1 MARKIRFGQTMRAL
15 DHVLDLILPMNRLS
29 KLTKRNVLWGMA
41 AIILLSVSFAPVPPS
56 MVVVIDAGHGG
67 ADPGN
72 LGTKRYRT
80 TEKEVTLDVALLL
93 RNYIRERFAD
103 VKIVMTRDADE
114 FPSLKRRVAIANE
127 NQADLFIS
135 IHCDAFDN
143 PQAKGSSTFVMGMH
157 KSEESLRVAMKE
169 NASIYQEDD
178 YETRYAGFNPDDPD
192 TYIALSLKQSVY
204 LNQSLEFGSLIQNQ
218 FANRVGRNDRGVKQ
232 AGYYVISFTNMP
244 SVLVE
249 LGFLT
254 NPKEEDFLNSQR
266 GKELMASALLRA
278 FRTYKEKHHPGPDI
292 HESSPATTPSADEKV
307 ETIESEV
314 TAGPP
319 FISPTY
325 RIQILASQ
333 APLSTDDSRLYQVGP
348 VVEYISN
355 GLFKYA
361 VGTFNSSIE
370 ASLQKSKIQKQGFPD
385 AFVVKFE
392 GKTWEEQGVK
402 PLSKN

>member
-1 MARKIRFGQTMRAL
+1 
-15 DHVLDLILPMNRLS
+15 
-29 KLTKRNVLWGMA
+29 MA

-93 RNYIRERFAD
+93 RKYIQERFPD
-103 VKIVMTRDADE
+103 VKIVMTRERDE
-114 FPSLKRRVAIANE
+114 YPSLQRRVALANE
-127 NQADLFIS
+127 TQADLFIS

-143 PQAKGSSTFVMGMH
+143 PKARGSSTFVMGMH

-192 TYIALSLKQSVY
+192 TYIALALKQSVY
-204 LNQSLEFGSLIQNQ
+204 LNQSLELGSLIQNQ
-218 FANRVGRNDRGVKQ
+218 FSDRVGRKDRGVKQ

-254 NPKEEDFLNSQR
+254 NPEEEDFLNSQN

-278 FRTYKEKHHPGPDI
+278 FRTYKEKHHPGPAAP
-292 HESSPATTPSADEKV
+292 EPAPAPQPVAEEPAEPVAAASNPNAPL
-307 ETIESEV
+307 
-314 TAGPP
+314 A
-319 FISPTY
+319 SPTY

-333 APLSTDDSRLYQVGP
+333 DPLSTDDSRLAGVGP
-348 VVEYISN
+348 VVEYIRN
-355 GLFKYA
+355 GLYKYA
-361 VGTFNSSIE
+361 VGSFDSSVE
-370 ASLQKSKIQKQGFPD
+370 ASLQKSQIQNQGFTD

-402 PLSKN
+402 PLAKN

>member
-1 MARKIRFGQTMRAL
+1 
-15 DHVLDLILPMNRLS
+15 
-29 KLTKRNVLWGMA
+29 MA

-93 RNYIRERFAD
+93 RKYIQERFPD
-103 VKIVMTRDADE
+103 VKIVMTRERDE
-114 FPSLKRRVAIANE
+114 YPSLQRRVALANE
-127 NQADLFIS
+127 TQADLFIS
-135 IHCDAFDN
+135 IRCDAFDN
-143 PQAKGSSTFVMGMH
+143 PKARGSSTFVMGMH

-192 TYIALSLKQSVY
+192 TYIALALKQSVY
-204 LNQSLEFGSLIQNQ
+204 LNQSLELGSLIQNQ
-218 FANRVGRNDRGVKQ
+218 FSDRVGRKDRGVKQ

-254 NPKEEDFLNSQR
+254 NPEEEDFLNSQN

-278 FRTYKEKHHPGPDI
+278 FRTYKEKHHPGPAAP
-292 HESSPATTPSADEKV
+292 EPAPAPQPVAEEPAEPVAAASNPNAPL
-307 ETIESEV
+307 
-314 TAGPP
+314 A
-319 FISPTY
+319 SPTY

-333 APLSTDDSRLYQVGP
+333 DPLSTDDSRLAGVGP
-348 VVEYISN
+348 VVEYIRN
-355 GLFKYA
+355 GLYKYA
-361 VGTFNSSIE
+361 VGSFDSSVE
-370 ASLQKSKIQKQGFPD
+370 ASLQKSQIQNQGFTD

-402 PLSKN
+402 PLAKN

>member
-1 MARKIRFGQTMRAL
+1 
-15 DHVLDLILPMNRLS
+15 
-29 KLTKRNVLWGMA
+29 MA

-93 RNYIRERFAD
+93 RKYIQERFPD
-103 VKIVMTRDADE
+103 VKIVMTRDGDE
-114 FPSLKRRVAIANE
+114 FPSLKKRVAIANE
-127 NQADLFIS
+127 TQADLFIS

-143 PQAKGSSTFVMGMH
+143 PKARGSSTFVMGMH

-192 TYIALSLKQSVY
+192 TYIALALKQSVY
-204 LNQSLEFGSLIQNQ
+204 LNQSLELGSLIQNQ
-218 FANRVGRNDRGVKQ
+218 FSDRVGRKDRGVKQ

-254 NPKEEDFLNSQR
+254 NPEEEDFLNSQN

-278 FRTYKEKHHPGPDI
+278 FRTYKEKHHPGPAAP
-292 HESSPATTPSADEKV
+292 EPAPAPQPAAEEPAEPVAAVSNPNAPL
-307 ETIESEV
+307 
-314 TAGPP
+314 A
-319 FISPTY
+319 SPTY

-333 APLSTDDSRLYQVGP
+333 DPLSTDDSRLAGVGP
-348 VVEYISN
+348 VVEYIRN
-355 GLFKYA
+355 GLYKYA
-361 VGTFNSSIE
+361 VGSFDSSVE
-370 ASLQKSKIQKQGFPD
+370 ASLQKSQIQNQGFPD

-392 GKTWEEQGVK
+392 GKTWDEQGVK
-402 PLSKN
+402 PLTKN

>member
-1 MARKIRFGQTMRAL
+1 
-15 DHVLDLILPMNRLS
+15 
-29 KLTKRNVLWGMA
+29 MA

-93 RNYIRERFAD
+93 RKYIQERFPD
-103 VKIVMTRDADE
+103 VKIVMTRDGDE
-114 FPSLKRRVAIANE
+114 FPSLKKRVAIANE
-127 NQADLFIS
+127 TQADLFIS

-143 PQAKGSSTFVMGMH
+143 PKARGSSTFVMGMH

-192 TYIALSLKQSVY
+192 TYIALALKQSVY
-204 LNQSLEFGSLIQNQ
+204 LNQSLELGSLIQNQ
-218 FANRVGRNDRGVKQ
+218 FSDRVGRKDRGVKQ

-254 NPKEEDFLNSQR
+254 NPEEEDFLNSQN

-278 FRTYKEKHHPGPDI
+278 FRTYKEKHHPGPAAP
-292 HESSPATTPSADEKV
+292 EPAPAPQPAPEEPAAPAAAASNPDAPL
-307 ETIESEV
+307 
-314 TAGPP
+314 A
-319 FISPTY
+319 SPTY
-325 RIQILASQ
+325 RIQIIASQ
-333 APLSTDDSRLYQVGP
+333 DPLSTDDSRLGDVGP
-348 VVEYISN
+348 VVEYIRN
-355 GLFKYA
+355 GLYKYA
-361 VGTFNSSIE
+361 VGSFGSSVE
-370 ASLQKSKIQKQGFPD
+370 ASLHKSKIQQQGFPD

-392 GKTWEEQGVK
+392 GTTWEEQGVK
-402 PLSKN
+402 PLRKN

>member
-1 MARKIRFGQTMRAL
+1 
-15 DHVLDLILPMNRLS
+15 
-29 KLTKRNVLWGMA
+29 
-41 AIILLSVSFAPVPPS
+41 

-93 RNYIRERFAD
+93 RKYISERFPD
-103 VKIVMTRDADE
+103 VKIVMTRERDE
-114 FPSLKRRVAIANE
+114 FPSLKKRVAIANE
-127 NQADLFIS
+127 TQADLFIS

-143 PQAKGSSTFVMGMH
+143 PQARGSSTFVMGMH

-192 TYIALSLKQSVY
+192 TYIALALKQSVY
-204 LNQSLEFGSLIQNQ
+204 LNQSLELGSLIQNQ
-218 FANRVGRNDRGVKQ
+218 FADRVGRKDRGVKQ

-254 NPKEEDFLNSQR
+254 NPEEEDFLNSQN

-278 FRTYKEKHHPGPDI
+278 FRTYKEKHHPGP
-292 HESSPATTPSADEKV
+292 PAQEPTPAPEEQPEQVAATPSADAPL
-307 ETIESEV
+307 T
-314 TAGPP
+314 
-319 FISPTY
+319 SPTY

-333 APLSTDDSRLYQVGP
+333 DPLSTDDSRLADVGP
-348 VVEYISN
+348 VVEYIRN
-355 GLFKYA
+355 GLYKYA
-361 VGTFNSSIE
+361 VGSFDSSVE
-370 ASLQKSKIQKQGFPD
+370 ASLQKSKIQQRGFPD

-392 GKTWEEQGVK
+392 GTTWEEQGVK
-402 PLSKN
+402 PLRKN

>member
-1 MARKIRFGQTMRAL
+1 
-15 DHVLDLILPMNRLS
+15 
-29 KLTKRNVLWGMA
+29 MA

-93 RNYIRERFAD
+93 RKYISERFPD
-103 VKIVMTRDADE
+103 VKIVMTRDRDE
-114 FPSLKRRVAIANE
+114 YPSLQRRVALANE
-127 NQADLFIS
+127 TQADLFIS

-143 PQAKGSSTFVMGMH
+143 PQARGTSTFVMGMH

-192 TYIALSLKQSVY
+192 TYIAMALKQSVH
-204 LNQSLEFGSLIQNQ
+204 LDKSLELGSLIQNQ
-218 FANRVGRNDRGVKQ
+218 FADRVGRKDRGVKQ

-254 NPKEEDFLNSQR
+254 NPGEEDFLNSQN

-278 FRTYKEKHHPGPDI
+278 FRTYKEKHHPGPSAQDP
-292 HESSPATTPSADEKV
+292 SPAPQPAPEERSEPLTSTPSAD
-307 ETIESEV
+307 TRLTS
-314 TAGPP
+314 A
-319 FISPTY
+319 TY

-333 APLSTDDSRLYQVGP
+333 DPLSTDDSRFADVGP
-348 VVEYISN
+348 VVEYIRN
-355 GLFKYA
+355 GLYKYA
-361 VGTFNSSIE
+361 VGSFDSSVE
-370 ASLQKSKIQKQGFPD
+370 ASLQKSKIQQKGFPD

-392 GKTWEEQGVK
+392 GTTWEEQGVK
-402 PLSKN
+402 PLRKN

>member
-1 MARKIRFGQTMRAL
+1 
-15 DHVLDLILPMNRLS
+15 
-29 KLTKRNVLWGMA
+29 
-41 AIILLSVSFAPVPPS
+41 

-93 RNYIRERFAD
+93 RKYISERFPD
-103 VKIVMTRDADE
+103 VKIVMTRERDE
-114 FPSLKRRVAIANE
+114 FPSLKKRVAIANE
-127 NQADLFIS
+127 TQADLFIS

-143 PQAKGSSTFVMGMH
+143 PQARGSSTFVMGMH

-192 TYIALSLKQSVY
+192 TYIALALKQSVY
-204 LNQSLEFGSLIQNQ
+204 LNQSLELGSLIQNQ
-218 FANRVGRNDRGVKQ
+218 FADRVGRKDRGVKQ

-254 NPKEEDFLNSQR
+254 NPEEEDFLNSQN
-266 GKELMASALLRA
+266 GKDLMASALLRA
-278 FRTYKEKHHPGPDI
+278 FRTYKEKHHPGPPAQVPAPAPEERL
-292 HESSPATTPSADEKV
+292 ESVAVTPSADASL
-307 ETIESEV
+307 T
-314 TAGPP
+314 
-319 FISPTY
+319 SPTY

-333 APLSTDDSRLYQVGP
+333 DPLSTDDSRLADVGP
-348 VVEYISN
+348 VVEYIRN
-355 GLFKYA
+355 GLYKYA
-361 VGTFNSSIE
+361 VGSYNSSVE
-370 ASLQKSKIQKQGFPD
+370 ASLQKSKIQQRGFPD

-392 GKTWEEQGVK
+392 GTTWEEQGVK
-402 PLSKN
+402 PLRKN

>member
-1 MARKIRFGQTMRAL
+1 
-15 DHVLDLILPMNRLS
+15 
-29 KLTKRNVLWGMA
+29 MA
-41 AIILLSVSFAPVPPS
+41 ALILLSVSFAPVPPS

-93 RNYIRERFAD
+93 RKYISERFPD
-103 VKIVMTRDADE
+103 VKIVMTRDGDE
-114 FPSLKRRVAIANE
+114 FPSLKKRVAIANDT
-127 NQADLFIS
+127 QADLFIS

-143 PQAKGSSTFVMGMH
+143 PQARGSSTFVMGMH

-192 TYIALSLKQSVY
+192 TYIALALKQSVY
-204 LNQSLEFGSLIQNQ
+204 LNQSLELGSLIQNQ
-218 FANRVGRNDRGVKQ
+218 FADRVGRKDRGVKQ

-254 NPKEEDFLNSQR
+254 NPEEEDFLNSEN

-278 FRTYKEKHHPGPDI
+278 FRTYKEKHHPGPVT
-292 HESSPATTPSADEKV
+292 PAPAPQSAP
-307 ETIESEV
+307 ETHIESV
-314 TAGPP
+314 ALSNDSPLPT
-319 FISPTY
+319 PTY

-333 APLSTDDSRLYQVGP
+333 DPLSTDDSRLGATGP
-348 VVEYISN
+348 VVEYIRN
-355 GLFKYA
+355 GLYKYA
-361 VGTFNSSIE
+361 VGSFGSSVE
-370 ASLQKSKIQKQGFPD
+370 ASLHKSKIQQQGFPD

-392 GKTWEEQGVK
+392 GTTWEEQGVK
-402 PLSKN
+402 PLRKN

>member
-1 MARKIRFGQTMRAL
+1 
-15 DHVLDLILPMNRLS
+15 
-29 KLTKRNVLWGMA
+29 MA

-93 RNYIRERFAD
+93 RKYISERFPD
-103 VKIVMTRDADE
+103 VKIVMTRDGDE
-114 FPSLKRRVAIANE
+114 FPSLKKRVAIANE
-127 NQADLFIS
+127 TQADLFIS

-143 PQAKGSSTFVMGMH
+143 PKARGSSTFVMGMH

-192 TYIALSLKQSVY
+192 TYIALALKQSVY
-204 LNQSLEFGSLIQNQ
+204 LNQSLELGSLIQNQ
-218 FANRVGRNDRGVKQ
+218 FSDRVGRKDRGVKQ

-254 NPKEEDFLNSQR
+254 NPEEEDFLNSQN

-278 FRTYKEKHHPGPDI
+278 FRTYKEKHHPGPAAP
-292 HESSPATTPSADEKV
+292 EPAPAPQPAPEEPAAPVAAASNPDAPL
-307 ETIESEV
+307 
-314 TAGPP
+314 A
-319 FISPTY
+319 SPTY

-333 APLSTDDSRLYQVGP
+333 DPLSTDDSRLGDVGP
-348 VVEYISN
+348 VVEYIRN
-355 GLFKYA
+355 GLYKYA
-361 VGTFNSSIE
+361 VGSFDSSVE
-370 ASLQKSKIQKQGFPD
+370 ASLQKSQIQNQGFPD
-385 AFVVKFE
+385 AFVVKFK

-402 PLSKN
+402 PLTKN

>member
-1 MARKIRFGQTMRAL
+1 
-15 DHVLDLILPMNRLS
+15 
-29 KLTKRNVLWGMA
+29 
-41 AIILLSVSFAPVPPS
+41 

-93 RNYIRERFAD
+93 RKYIQERFPD
-103 VKIVMTRDADE
+103 VKIVMTRERDE
-114 FPSLKRRVAIANE
+114 YPSLQRRVALANE
-127 NQADLFIS
+127 TQADLFIS

-143 PQAKGSSTFVMGMH
+143 PKARGSSTFVMGMH

-178 YETRYAGFNPDDPD
+178 YETRYAGFNPNDPD
-192 TYIALSLKQSVY
+192 TYIALALKQSVY
-204 LNQSLEFGSLIQNQ
+204 LNQSLELGSLIQNQ
-218 FANRVGRNDRGVKQ
+218 FSDRVGRKDRGVKQ

-254 NPKEEDFLNSQR
+254 NPEEEDFLNSQN

-278 FRTYKEKHHPGPDI
+278 FRTYKEKHHPGPAAP
-292 HESSPATTPSADEKV
+292 EPAPAPQPAPEEPAEPVAAASNPNAPL
-307 ETIESEV
+307 
-314 TAGPP
+314 A
-319 FISPTY
+319 SPTY

-333 APLSTDDSRLYQVGP
+333 DPLSTDDSRLAGVGP
-348 VVEYISN
+348 VVEYIRN
-355 GLFKYA
+355 GLYKYA
-361 VGTFNSSIE
+361 VGSFDSSVE
-370 ASLQKSKIQKQGFPD
+370 ASLQKSQIQNQGFTD

-402 PLSKN
+402 PLAKN

>member
-1 MARKIRFGQTMRAL
+1 
-15 DHVLDLILPMNRLS
+15 
-29 KLTKRNVLWGMA
+29 MA

-93 RNYIRERFAD
+93 RKYIQERFPD
-103 VKIVMTRDADE
+103 VKIVMTRDGDE
-114 FPSLKRRVAIANE
+114 FPSLKKRVAIANE
-127 NQADLFIS
+127 TQADLFIS

-143 PQAKGSSTFVMGMH
+143 PKARGSSTFVMGMH

-192 TYIALSLKQSVY
+192 TYIALALKQSVY
-204 LNQSLEFGSLIQNQ
+204 LNQSLELGSLIQNQ
-218 FANRVGRNDRGVKQ
+218 FSDRVGRKDRGVKQ

-254 NPKEEDFLNSQR
+254 NPEEEDFLNSQN

-278 FRTYKEKHHPGPDI
+278 FRTYKEKHHPGPAAP
-292 HESSPATTPSADEKV
+292 EPAPAPQPAPEEPAAPAAAASNPDAPL
-307 ETIESEV
+307 
-314 TAGPP
+314 A
-319 FISPTY
+319 SPTY

-333 APLSTDDSRLYQVGP
+333 DPLSTDDSRLAHVGP
-348 VVEYISN
+348 VVEYIRN
-355 GLFKYA
+355 GLYKYA
-361 VGTFNSSIE
+361 VGSFDSSVE
-370 ASLQKSKIQKQGFPD
+370 ASLQKSQIQNQGFPD

-402 PLSKN
+402 PLTKN

>member
-1 MARKIRFGQTMRAL
+1 
-15 DHVLDLILPMNRLS
+15 
-29 KLTKRNVLWGMA
+29 
-41 AIILLSVSFAPVPPS
+41 

-93 RNYIRERFAD
+93 RKYISERFPD
-103 VKIVMTRDADE
+103 VKIVMTRERDE
-114 FPSLKRRVAIANE
+114 FPSLKKRVAIANE
-127 NQADLFIS
+127 TQADLFIS

-143 PQAKGSSTFVMGMH
+143 PQARGSSTFVMGMH

-192 TYIALSLKQSVY
+192 TYIALALKQSVY
-204 LNQSLEFGSLIQNQ
+204 LNQSLELGSLIQNQ
-218 FANRVGRNDRGVKQ
+218 FADRVGRKDRGVKQ

-254 NPKEEDFLNSQR
+254 NPEEEDFLNSEN

-278 FRTYKEKHHPGPDI
+278 FRTYKEKHHPGP
-292 HESSPATTPSADEKV
+292 PAQEPKPAPEERSEPSVA
-307 ETIESEV
+307 TASED
-314 TAGPP
+314 APL
-319 FISPTY
+319 ISPTY

-333 APLSTDDSRLYQVGP
+333 DPLSTDDSRLGDTGP
-348 VVEYISN
+348 VVEYIRN
-355 GLFKYA
+355 GLYKYA
-361 VGTFNSSIE
+361 VGSFGSSVE
-370 ASLQKSKIQKQGFPD
+370 ASLHKSKIQQQGFPD

-392 GKTWEEQGVK
+392 GTTWEEQGVK
-402 PLSKN
+402 PLRKN

>member
-1 MARKIRFGQTMRAL
+1 
-15 DHVLDLILPMNRLS
+15 
-29 KLTKRNVLWGMA
+29 MA

-93 RNYIRERFAD
+93 RKYIQERFPD
-103 VKIVMTRDADE
+103 VKIVMTRERDE
-114 FPSLKRRVAIANE
+114 YPSLQRRVALANE
-127 NQADLFIS
+127 TQADLFIS

-143 PQAKGSSTFVMGMH
+143 PKARGSSTFVMGMH

-178 YETRYAGFNPDDPD
+178 YETRYAGFNPNDPD
-192 TYIALSLKQSVY
+192 TYIALALKQSVY
-204 LNQSLEFGSLIQNQ
+204 LNQSLELGSLIQNQ
-218 FANRVGRNDRGVKQ
+218 FSDRVGRKDRGVKQ

-254 NPKEEDFLNSQR
+254 NPEEEDFLNSQN

-278 FRTYKEKHHPGPDI
+278 FRTYKEKHHPGPAAP
-292 HESSPATTPSADEKV
+292 EPAPAPQPAPEEPAEPVAAASNPNAPL
-307 ETIESEV
+307 
-314 TAGPP
+314 A
-319 FISPTY
+319 SPTY

-333 APLSTDDSRLYQVGP
+333 DPLSTDDSRLAGVGP
-348 VVEYISN
+348 VVEYIRN
-355 GLFKYA
+355 GLYKYA
-361 VGTFNSSIE
+361 VGSFDSSVE
-370 ASLQKSKIQKQGFPD
+370 ASLQKSQIQNQGFTD

-402 PLSKN
+402 PLAKN

>member
-1 MARKIRFGQTMRAL
+1 
-15 DHVLDLILPMNRLS
+15 
-29 KLTKRNVLWGMA
+29 
-41 AIILLSVSFAPVPPS
+41 

-93 RNYIRERFAD
+93 RKYISERFPD
-103 VKIVMTRDADE
+103 VKIVMTRDSDD
-114 FPSLKRRVAIANE
+114 FPSLRRRVAIANE
-127 NQADLFIS
+127 SQADLFIS

-143 PQAKGSSTFVMGMH
+143 PKARGSSTFVMGMH

-178 YETRYAGFNPDDPD
+178 YEARYAGFNPDDPD
-192 TYIALSLKQSVY
+192 TYIALALKQSVY
-204 LNQSLEFGSLIQNQ
+204 LNQSLELGSLIQNQ
-218 FANRVGRNDRGVKQ
+218 FADRVGRKDRGVKQ

-254 NPKEEDFLNSQR
+254 NPEEEDFLNSKN

-278 FRTYKEKHHPGPDI
+278 FRTYKEKHHPGPVT
-292 HESSPATTPSADEKV
+292 PAPAPVQRPELGEASEA
-307 ETIESEV
+307 ETAAPDAE
-314 TAGPP
+314 TQLT
-319 FISPTY
+319 SPTY

-333 APLSTDDSRLYQVGP
+333 DPLSTDDSRLVNAGP
-348 VVEYISN
+348 VVEYIRN
-355 GLFKYA
+355 GLYKYA
-361 VGTFNSSIE
+361 VGSFDSSVE
-370 ASLQKSKIQKQGFPD
+370 ASLQKSKIQQQGFPD

-392 GKTWEEQGVK
+392 GTTWEEQGVK
-402 PLSKN
+402 PLRTN

>member
-1 MARKIRFGQTMRAL
+1 
-15 DHVLDLILPMNRLS
+15 
-29 KLTKRNVLWGMA
+29 
-41 AIILLSVSFAPVPPS
+41 

-93 RNYIRERFAD
+93 RKYISERFPD
-103 VKIVMTRDADE
+103 VKIVMTRDGDE
-114 FPSLKRRVAIANE
+114 FPSLKKRVAIANE
-127 NQADLFIS
+127 TQADLFIS
-135 IHCDAFDN
+135 IHCDAFEN
-143 PQAKGSSTFVMGMH
+143 PKARGSSTFVMGMH

-192 TYIALSLKQSVY
+192 TYIALALKQSVY
-204 LNQSLEFGSLIQNQ
+204 LNQSLELGSLIQNQ
-218 FANRVGRNDRGVKQ
+218 FADRVGRKDRGVKQ

-254 NPKEEDFLNSQR
+254 NPEEEDFLNSEN

-278 FRTYKEKHHPGPDI
+278 FRTYKEKHHPGPPAQ
-292 HESSPATTPSADEKV
+292 EPPPAPEPAQVQSSEPSVATAREDAPMT
-307 ETIESEV
+307 
-314 TAGPP
+314 
-319 FISPTY
+319 SPTY

-333 APLSTDDSRLYQVGP
+333 DPLSTDDSRLGAAGP
-348 VVEYISN
+348 VVEYIRN
-355 GLFKYA
+355 GLYKYA
-361 VGTFNSSIE
+361 VGSFGSSVE
-370 ASLQKSKIQKQGFPD
+370 ASLHKSKIQQQGFPD

-392 GKTWEEQGVK
+392 GTTWEEQGVK
-402 PLSKN
+402 PLRKN

>member
-1 MARKIRFGQTMRAL
+1 
-15 DHVLDLILPMNRLS
+15 
-29 KLTKRNVLWGMA
+29 
-41 AIILLSVSFAPVPPS
+41 

-93 RNYIRERFAD
+93 RKYISERFPD
-103 VKIVMTRDADE
+103 VKIVMTRERDE
-114 FPSLKRRVAIANE
+114 FPSLKKRVAIANE
-127 NQADLFIS
+127 TQADLFIS

-143 PQAKGSSTFVMGMH
+143 PQARGSSTFVMGMH

-192 TYIALSLKQSVY
+192 TYIALALKQSVY
-204 LNQSLEFGSLIQNQ
+204 LNQSLELGSLIQNQ
-218 FANRVGRNDRGVKQ
+218 FADRVGRKDRGVKQ

-254 NPKEEDFLNSQR
+254 NPEEEDFLNSQN

-278 FRTYKEKHHPGPDI
+278 FRTYKEKHHPGP
-292 HESSPATTPSADEKV
+292 PAQEPTPAPEEQPEPVAATPSADAAL
-307 ETIESEV
+307 T
-314 TAGPP
+314 
-319 FISPTY
+319 SPTY

-333 APLSTDDSRLYQVGP
+333 DPLSTDDSRLADVGP
-348 VVEYISN
+348 VVEYIRN
-355 GLFKYA
+355 GLYKYA
-361 VGTFNSSIE
+361 VGSFDSSVE
-370 ASLQKSKIQKQGFPD
+370 ASLQKSKIQQRGFPD

-392 GKTWEEQGVK
+392 GTTWEEQGVK
-402 PLSKN
+402 PLRKN

>member
-1 MARKIRFGQTMRAL
+1 
-15 DHVLDLILPMNRLS
+15 
-29 KLTKRNVLWGMA
+29 MA

-93 RNYIRERFAD
+93 RKYIQERFPD
-103 VKIVMTRDADE
+103 VKIVMTRERDE
-114 FPSLKRRVAIANE
+114 YPSLQRRVALANE
-127 NQADLFIS
+127 TQADLFIS

-143 PQAKGSSTFVMGMH
+143 PKARGSSTFVMGMH

-169 NASIYQEDD
+169 NASIYQEED

-192 TYIALSLKQSVY
+192 TYIALALKQSVY
-204 LNQSLEFGSLIQNQ
+204 LNQSLELGSLIQNQ
-218 FANRVGRNDRGVKQ
+218 FSDRVGRKDRGVKQ

-254 NPKEEDFLNSQR
+254 NPEEEDFLNSQN

-278 FRTYKEKHHPGPDI
+278 FRTYKEKHHPGPAAP
-292 HESSPATTPSADEKV
+292 EPAPASQLAPEEPTEPIAAASNPNAPL
-307 ETIESEV
+307 
-314 TAGPP
+314 A
-319 FISPTY
+319 SPTY

-333 APLSTDDSRLYQVGP
+333 DPLSTDDSRLAGVGP
-348 VVEYISN
+348 VVEYIRN
-355 GLFKYA
+355 GLYKYA
-361 VGTFNSSIE
+361 VGSFDSSVE
-370 ASLQKSKIQKQGFPD
+370 ASLQKSQIQNQGFTD

-402 PLSKN
+402 PLAKN

>member
-1 MARKIRFGQTMRAL
+1 
-15 DHVLDLILPMNRLS
+15 
-29 KLTKRNVLWGMA
+29 MA
-41 AIILLSVSFAPVPPS
+41 AIILLSVSFTPVPPS

-93 RNYIRERFAD
+93 RKYIQERFPD
-103 VKIVMTRDADE
+103 VKIVMTRERDE
-114 FPSLKRRVAIANE
+114 YPSLQRRVALANE
-127 NQADLFIS
+127 TQADLFIS

-143 PQAKGSSTFVMGMH
+143 PKARGSSTFVMGMH

-178 YETRYAGFNPDDPD
+178 YETRYAGFNPNDPD
-192 TYIALSLKQSVY
+192 TYIALALKQSVY
-204 LNQSLEFGSLIQNQ
+204 LNQSLELGSLIQNQ
-218 FANRVGRNDRGVKQ
+218 FSDRVGRKDRGVKQ

-254 NPKEEDFLNSQR
+254 NPEEEDFLNSQN

-278 FRTYKEKHHPGPDI
+278 FRTYKEKHHPGPAAP
-292 HESSPATTPSADEKV
+292 EPAPAPQPAPEEPAEPVAAASNPNAPL
-307 ETIESEV
+307 
-314 TAGPP
+314 A
-319 FISPTY
+319 SPTY

-333 APLSTDDSRLYQVGP
+333 DPLSTDDSRLAGVGP
-348 VVEYISN
+348 VVEYIRN
-355 GLFKYA
+355 GLYKYA
-361 VGTFNSSIE
+361 VGSFDSSVE
-370 ASLQKSKIQKQGFPD
+370 ASLQKSQIQNQGFTD

-402 PLSKN
+402 PLAKN

>member
-1 MARKIRFGQTMRAL
+1 
-15 DHVLDLILPMNRLS
+15 
-29 KLTKRNVLWGMA
+29 MA

-56 MVVVIDAGHGG
+56 MVVIIDAGHGG

-93 RNYIRERFAD
+93 RKYILERFPD
-103 VKIVMTRDADE
+103 VKIVMTRERDE
-114 FPSLKRRVAIANE
+114 YPSLQRRVALANE
-127 NQADLFIS
+127 TQADLFIS

-143 PQAKGSSTFVMGMH
+143 PKARGSSTFVMGMH
-157 KSEESLRVAMKE
+157 KSEESLRVAMRE

-192 TYIALSLKQSVY
+192 TYIALALKQSVY
-204 LNQSLEFGSLIQNQ
+204 LNQSLELGSLIQDQ
-218 FANRVGRNDRGVKQ
+218 FSNRVGRKDRGVKQ

-254 NPKEEDFLNSQR
+254 NPEEEDFLNSQN

-278 FRTYKEKHHPGPDI
+278 FRTYKDKHHPGPAAP
-292 HESSPATTPSADEKV
+292 EPAPAPHPVPEETTEPVAAVSKTNFPLA
-307 ETIESEV
+307 
-314 TAGPP
+314 
-319 FISPTY
+319 SPTY

-333 APLSTDDSRLYQVGP
+333 DPLSTDDSRLANVGP
-348 VVEYISN
+348 VVEYIRN
-355 GLFKYA
+355 GLYKYA
-361 VGTFNSSIE
+361 VGSFDSSVE
-370 ASLQKSKIQKQGFPD
+370 ASLQKSQIQNQGFPD

-392 GKTWEEQGVK
+392 GKTFEEQGIK
-402 PLSKN
+402 PLAKN

>member
-1 MARKIRFGQTMRAL
+1 
-15 DHVLDLILPMNRLS
+15 
-29 KLTKRNVLWGMA
+29 
-41 AIILLSVSFAPVPPS
+41 

-93 RNYIRERFAD
+93 RKYISERFPD
-103 VKIVMTRDADE
+103 VKIVMTRERDE
-114 FPSLKRRVAIANE
+114 FPSLKKRVAIANE
-127 NQADLFIS
+127 TQADLFIS

-143 PQAKGSSTFVMGMH
+143 PQARGSSTFVMGMH

-192 TYIALSLKQSVY
+192 TYIALALKQSVY
-204 LNQSLEFGSLIQNQ
+204 LNQSLELGSLIQNQ
-218 FANRVGRNDRGVKQ
+218 FADRVGRKDRGVKQ

-254 NPKEEDFLNSQR
+254 NPEEEDFLNSQN

-278 FRTYKEKHHPGPDI
+278 FRTYKEKHHPGPPAQ
-292 HESSPATTPSADEKV
+292 EPQPAPEERTEPLATTGSAD
-307 ETIESEV
+307 
-314 TAGPP
+314 APLN
-319 FISPTY
+319 SPTY

-333 APLSTDDSRLYQVGP
+333 DPLSTDDSRLADVGP
-348 VVEYISN
+348 VVEYIRN
-355 GLFKYA
+355 GLYKYA
-361 VGTFNSSIE
+361 VGSFDSSVE
-370 ASLQKSKIQKQGFPD
+370 ASLQKSKIQQQGFPD

-392 GKTWEEQGVK
+392 GTTWEEQGVK
-402 PLSKN
+402 PLRKN

>member
-1 MARKIRFGQTMRAL
+1 MK
-15 DHVLDLILPMNRLS
+15 RLS
-29 KLTKRNVLWGMA
+29 KLTKRKVLCGMA
-41 AIILLSVSFAPVPPS
+41 AIILLSISFAPVPPS

-93 RNYIRERFAD
+93 RKYISERFPD
-103 VKIVMTRDADE
+103 VKIVMTRERDE
-114 FPSLKRRVAIANE
+114 FPSLKKRVAIANE
-127 NQADLFIS
+127 TQADLFIS

-143 PQAKGSSTFVMGMH
+143 PQARGSSTFVMGMH

-192 TYIALSLKQSVY
+192 TYIALALKQSVY
-204 LNQSLEFGSLIQNQ
+204 LNQSLELGSLIQNQ
-218 FANRVGRNDRGVKQ
+218 FADRVGRKDRGVKQ

-254 NPKEEDFLNSQR
+254 NPEEEDFLNSQN

-278 FRTYKEKHHPGPDI
+278 FRTYKEKHHPGP
-292 HESSPATTPSADEKV
+292 PAQEPTPAPEEQPEPVAATPSADAPL
-307 ETIESEV
+307 T
-314 TAGPP
+314 
-319 FISPTY
+319 SPTY

-333 APLSTDDSRLYQVGP
+333 DPLSTDDSRLADVGP
-348 VVEYISN
+348 VVEYIRN
-355 GLFKYA
+355 GLYKYA
-361 VGTFNSSIE
+361 VGSFDSSVE
-370 ASLQKSKIQKQGFPD
+370 ASLQKSKIQQQGFPD

-392 GKTWEEQGVK
+392 GTTWEEQGVK
-402 PLSKN
+402 PLRKN